1 MESQFSSYLDG
12 EHSAQTAKEGV
23 IGHVQLP
30 VGQLAEIGSI
40 SSLSMPFQMAA
51 LSRNGSIKTRQLT
64 INSLSLSSTGP
75 IEERLTISSRAGFR
89 QGFPTYFLQRRR
101 ELASRHR
108 AGPEAHQIIENTPTG
123 ESF

>member
-23 IGHVQLP
+23 IGQVQLP

-51 LSRNGSIKTRQLT
+51 LSRNGSIKTRQLR
-64 INSLSLSSTGP
+64 INSLSLSSTGT
-75 IEERLTISSRAGFR
+75 IEERLTISSRAGIILTSFR
-89 QGFPTYFLQRRR
+89 
-101 ELASRHR
+101 SRNVAWLETGIANGYWKLVDGDKLLNER
-108 AGPEAHQIIENTPTG
+108 AER
-123 ESF
+123 

>member
-51 LSRNGSIKTRQLT
+51 LSRNGSIKTRQLR
-64 INSLSLSSTGP
+64 INSLSLSSTGT
-75 IEERLTISSRAGFR
+75 IEERLTISSRAGIILTSFR
-89 QGFPTYFLQRRR
+89 
-101 ELASRHR
+101 SRNV
-108 AGPEAHQIIENTPTG
+108 AWLETG
-123 ESF
+123 IANGYWKLVDGDKLLNE